1 MFSGIG
7 GFELGIKKARGI
19 TEWEC
24 IGFSEIDKYA
34 IQIYERHF
42 NHKNYGNARDINPK
56 ELPDFDML
64 CGGFPCQS
72 FSIAGKRK
80 GFQDTRGTL
89 FHEIC
94 RIVAVKKPRL
104 LFLENVKGLLSAD
117 DGRCFATILSSLD
130 ELGYSC
136 EWQVLNSKN
145 FGVPQNRERVFIIGH
160 LRGEGFR
167 QVLPIGEDGKSFDKS
182 KQELPGKISAEETAN
197 CLTNR
202 YHKMATTDNYIQ
214 YARKDK
220 GQYKRVYETEGISP
234 TLAGASKLSG
244 DCTPKV
250 RIYDDENKRWLKDD
264 ICGTIQGHS
273 QSRSG
278 FKVMPVLTPDRE
290 EKKQNGRRFKEDDED
305 MFTLTG
311 QDVHGV
317 MLRDGRDNRS
327 CLRGGR
333 TTEVGFEGQS
343 IRRLTPT
350 ECERLQGFPDGWT
363 EGISDTQ
370 RYKCLGNAV
379 TVNVIEEVIKEI
391 QEITGGLKKNNIP
404 SQNNTQAT
412 SNEVVA

>member
-1 MFSGIG
+1 
-7 GFELGIKKARGI
+7 
-19 TEWEC
+19 
-24 IGFSEIDKYA
+24 
-34 IQIYERHF
+34 
-42 NHKNYGNARDINPK
+42 
-56 ELPDFDML
+56 
-64 CGGFPCQS
+64 
-72 FSIAGKRK
+72 
-80 GFQDTRGTL
+80 
-89 FHEIC
+89 
-94 RIVAVKKPRL
+94 
-104 LFLENVKGLLSAD
+104 
-117 DGRCFATILSSLD
+117 
-130 ELGYSC
+130 
-136 EWQVLNSKN
+136 
-145 FGVPQNRERVFIIGH
+145 
-160 LRGEGFR
+160 
-167 QVLPIGEDGKSFDKS
+167 
-182 KQELPGKISAEETAN
+182 
-197 CLTNR
+197 
-202 YHKMATTDNYIQ
+202 
-214 YARKDK
+214 
-220 GQYKRVYETEGISP
+220 
-234 TLAGASKLSG
+234 
-244 DCTPKV
+244 
-250 RIYDDENKRWLKDD
+250 
-264 ICGTIQGHS
+264 
-273 QSRSG
+273 
-278 FKVMPVLTPDRE
+278 MPVLTPDRE